1 MEKLFEK
8 EAVSKVYFKLALPVV
23 LSMIVSMVYSLA
35 DTYFVAKTGN
45 ANLVAGV
52 TIGAPLFSFML
63 AVGDIF
69 GLGGSAIVSQLFGQ
83 KNYNLSKHLAS
94 ASFYATIVISLVL
107 TVILLI
113 FEKPILLL
121 LGAKPAT
128 YQYAADFYRV
138 LVAGS
143 TFITV
148 SLVPGN
154 LIRTEGLAVQS
165 MVATMAGTILAI
177 ILDPLFLF
185 VFNWGAAGVALA
197 NVLGYA
203 LNTSLLIYCVKTK
216 SRYLSF
222 SLKLAKLSW
231 ADWKWVIEIGIPAS
245 ITNFMQTFGMALL
258 NNYLAPFGAASVAAM
273 GITQKIYGIVIL
285 VLVGFAFGAQPL
297 VGYCYGAKN
306 VQRFKEVLRFDIMV
320 EVVYALVFSVILMIL
335 APGLVSCFM
344 NQAEIVKVGA
354 YMLRAC
360 LATTPFIGLIMV
372 LTTVFQSA
380 SKAMSALLMSV
391 SRQGVFYL
399 LVMLAFSSLFGYH
412 GIIWAQAVADILT
425 AIMGIY
431 LYRRS
436 FKDFN

>member
-83 KNYNLSKHLAS
+83 KNYALSKRLAS

-121 LGAKPAT
+121 LGAKSET

-222 SLKLAKLSW
+222 NLKLAKLSW
-231 ADWKWVIEIGIPAS
+231 ADWKRVIEIGIPAS

-320 EVVYALVFSVILMIL
+320 EVVYALVFSVILMI
-335 APGLVSCFM
+335 
-344 NQAEIVKVGA
+344 NTI
-354 YMLRAC
+354 
-360 LATTPFIGLIMV
+360 
-372 LTTVFQSA
+372 
-380 SKAMSALLMSV
+380 
-391 SRQGVFYL
+391 
-399 LVMLAFSSLFGYH
+399 
-412 GIIWAQAVADILT
+412 
-425 AIMGIY
+425 
-431 LYRRS
+431 
-436 FKDFN
+436 

>member
-1 MEKLFEK
+1 MENLFEK
-8 EAVSKVYFKLALPVV
+8 EAIPKVYFKLALPVV

-83 KNYNLSKHLAS
+83 KNYELSKRIAS
-94 ASFYATIVISLVL
+94 AAFYATVAICIFL
-107 TVILLI
+107 TIILLI
-113 FEKPILLL
+113 FEQPILHL

-138 LVAGS
+138 LVLGS
-143 TFITV
+143 IFIAV
-148 SLVPGN
+148 SLVPSN

-165 MVATMAGTILAI
+165 MFATMVGTILAI
-177 ILDPLFLF
+177 ILDPIFLF
-185 VFNWGAAGVALA
+185 VFKWGAAGVALA
-197 NVLGYA
+197 NVIGYA
-203 LNTSLLIYCVKTK
+203 FNTGLLIYYVNTK

-222 SLKLAKLSW
+222 NFKFARIGWSEW
-231 ADWKWVIEIGIPAS
+231 RQVIEIGIPAS
-245 ITNFMQTFGMALL
+245 VTNFMQTFGMALL

-297 VGYCYGAKN
+297 VGYCYGARN
-306 VQRFKEVLRFDIMV
+306 VERFKAVLRFDILV
-320 EVVYALVFSVILMIL
+320 EVVYAMIFSLVLIIL
-335 APGLVSCFM
+335 APVLVRLFM
-344 NQAEIVKVGA
+344 KQPEIIAKGA

-360 LATTPFIGLIMV
+360 LATTPFIGLGMV

-380 SKAMSALLMSV
+380 SKAMSALLMSI

-399 LVMLAFSSLFGYH
+399 IIMLLFSNLFGYH
-412 GIIWAQAVADILT
+412 GVIWAQAVADILT
-425 AIMGIY
+425 TLMGIY
-431 LYRRS
+431 LYKRS
-436 FKDFN
+436 FRNFK